1 MIIIIIFLNELKE
14 RQDYVTIKHEWS
26 HYICIN
32 ININDHIIQGVPKR
46 LKRGLTLNLLEISGQ
61 YKLQNC
67 LKYVRK

>member
-46 LKRGLTLNLLEISGQ
+46 LKRGFILNVLQKSEQ
-61 YKLQNC
+61 YKSQNC
-67 LKYVRK
+67 TK